1 MGEPDGRTSPEELI
15 AAAHAGCYSMALAHV
30 LDTQGIHPDA
40 LNVTATCDLEVG
52 PEGPRIAAIELEV
65 HGRIPGLDASAFE
78 EASRRAEATC
88 PVSNAL
94 RGNLEIRVRSV
105 LDAA

>member
-1 MGEPDGRTSPEELI
+1 
-15 AAAHAGCYSMALAHV
+15 MALAHV

-78 EASRRAEATC
+78 EAAAAPRRPARSRTPCGA
-88 PVSNAL
+88 S
-94 RGNLEIRVRSV
+94 
-105 LDAA
+105 